1 MADPAAI
8 DPADPAARSLLDQAA
23 ADGSITQA
31 RTRAVDPVPIVAAPG
46 SATLEPVL
54 ETNEPDMGVNAGMSS
69 EAQAADGSTAAPAP
83 VAGARRRLSPRPVPV
98 SRRRRPPAAPTE
110 ADLDTVE
117 KADSVGSVATDEER
131 TPAEEMDDVGTQD
144 EKGTAAKADVTPDK
158 DAGTATGAAA
168 AASSGG
174 GTATKTA
181 RPKTAAEIVA
191 EQRAREKAAA
201 EASSGAAASEDAAPD
216 QPAATKDAAAKEP
229 AATAGAATGSTGSI
243 GATGSA
249 AAAGKAGG
257 KTSGPT
263 GASGNKPP
271 TARGGASGSGSGK
284 GKQALSSVG
293 SGVRKLRNLIASLIW
308 LIAVLAA
315 GVLALGALFTA
326 LDQTNQS
333 NEIVRWILERGHDL
347 VGPFKD
353 LFRLETAKNTLLV
366 NWGIAALVYL
376 IAGKIVERIIRP

>member
-1 MADPAAI
+1 MADQAEATEQ
-8 DPADPAARSLLDQAA
+8 AARSPLDQAA

-31 RTRAVDPVPIVAAPG
+31 RTRAVDPVPIVPDAGTSSVAGSGAG

-54 ETNEPDMGVNAGMSS
+54 ETNEPDMGVKTSVNP
-69 EAQAADGSTAAPAP
+69 EAPIVDGLGDGAVHDGTAVAP

-98 SRRRRPPAAPTE
+98 SRRRTAPAT
-110 ADLDTVE
+110 
-117 KADSVGSVATDEER
+117 TDEER

-144 EKGTAAKADVTPDK
+144 DKAA
-158 DAGTATGAAA
+158 
-168 AASSGG
+168 
-174 GTATKTA
+174 ATKTA

-201 EASSGAAASEDAAPD
+201 EGPAAASSEDAAAGT
-216 QPAATKDAAAKEP
+216 PAAATDAAQDAGAPQADKPATGASGPATGASGPATAASGPATGAVGKP
-229 AATAGAATGSTGSI
+229 AAKPS
-243 GATGSA
+243 
-249 AAAGKAGG
+249 
-257 KTSGPT
+257 

-271 TARGGASGSGSGK
+271 VSKSGSAGSGK
-284 GKQALSSVG
+284 GKQALTSVG

-315 GVLALGALFTA
+315 AVLALGALFTA

-353 LFRLETAKNTLLV
+353 LFRLQTAKNTLLV

-376 IAGKIVERIIRP
+376 IAGKIVEKLIRP

>member
-1 MADPAAI
+1 MADQAEAAEQ
-8 DPADPAARSLLDQAA
+8 AARSPLDQAA
-23 ADGSITQA
+23 ADGSITRA
-31 RTRAVDPVPIVAAPG
+31 RTRAVDPVPIVAPAVAG

-54 ETNEPDMGVNAGMSS
+54 ETNEPDMGVKTSVNP
-69 EAQAADGSTAAPAP
+69 EAPIVDGLGDGTADGGTAVVP

-98 SRRRRPPAAPTE
+98 SRRRRAPA
-110 ADLDTVE
+110 
-117 KADSVGSVATDEER
+117 ATDEER

-144 EKGTAAKADVTPDK
+144 DKAEAAAEAANPGTTPRPGT
-158 DAGTATGAAA
+158 DAGSTGVGAATA
-168 AASSGG
+168 GGSVSGAG
-174 GTATKTA
+174 AGSTTATKTG

-191 EQRAREKAAA
+191 EQRAREQAAA
-201 EASSGAAASEDAAPD
+201 EGPAAGSAAGSEDAVAGSPFAPTD
-216 QPAATKDAAAKEP
+216 
-229 AATAGAATGSTGSI
+229 AATGADKPTPAESTGT
-243 GATGSA
+243 TGP
-249 AAAGKAGG
+249 GKPVVTASTAKVG
-257 KTSGPT
+257 KPS
-263 GASGNKPP
+263 GASGNKP
-271 TARGGASGSGSGK
+271 AVSKGGSGK

-315 GVLALGALFTA
+315 AVLALGALFTA

-353 LFRLETAKNTLLV
+353 LFRLQTAKNTLLV

-376 IAGKIVERIIRP
+376 IAGKIVEKIIRP

>member
-1 MADPAAI
+1 VADQAAI
-8 DPADPAARSLLDQAA
+8 GPADPASRSLLDQAA
-23 ADGSITQA
+23 TDGSITQA
-31 RTRAVDPVPIVAAPG
+31 RTRAVDPVPIVAPFVASAAPG

-54 ETNEPDMGVNAGMSS
+54 ETNESDLGVNGSMDT
-69 EAQAADGSTAAPAP
+69 EAQADGSTAAPAP

-98 SRRRRPPAAPTE
+98 SRRRRPPAEVTE
-110 ADLDTVE
+110 VTE
-117 KADSVGSVATDEER
+117 VAEVAEVAMDEER

-144 EKGTAAKADVTPDK
+144 EKATAAEAAKAGATPDP
-158 DAGTATGAAA
+158 DTGAGAGAAA
-168 AASSGG
+168 GAGSAGT
-174 GTATKTA
+174 TATKTA

-191 EQRAREKAAA
+191 EQRAREKTAA
-201 EASSGAAASEDAAPD
+201 EATSGAAASEDAAPGR
-216 QPAATKDAAAKEP
+216 AADTAGKDADSK
-229 AATAGAATGSTGSI
+229 
-243 GATGSA
+243 A
-249 AAAGKAGG
+249 AAVTPAVAAR

-271 TARGGASGSGSGK
+271 TARGGSSGSSGSGK

-315 GVLALGALFTA
+315 AVLALGALFTA